1 MTPTFHDQDGP
12 GGVCLC
18 YALVCWCYMET
29 WVEVWRHQGRPAQDK
44 PTDSQTK
51 NASNSNP
58 HVALLPTVLCARHNW
73 PAEHSCMSRIHAGSQ
88 AYSIAASDCRRC
100 MQAHLSL
107 HETQL
112 SHRMHTARSV
122 LLGYRRGRN
131 PAPLLGGGLHRH
143 RPVVS
148 QHTFAVQLLWLV
160 ACTCIVRIPQSLVQ
174 RHVENVRKKLVH
186 SRACLC
192 RRLAERLHLVRRTKR
207 ASVHAFGTPIHM
219 STIQPCRSY
228 HAHISSKPWM
238 SSWSILAMDAIL

>member
-143 RPVVS
+143 RPVVTWPAHFRGATVVAGRMHMHCTHS
-148 QHTFAVQLLWLV
+148 TISCTAARGKRSKK
-160 ACTCIVRIPQSLVQ
+160 ACTQSGM
-174 RHVENVRKKLVH
+174 
-186 SRACLC
+186 
-192 RRLAERLHLVRRTKR
+192 
-207 ASVHAFGTPIHM
+207 FM
-219 STIQPCRSY
+219 
-228 HAHISSKPWM
+228 
-238 SSWSILAMDAIL
+238 